1 MSGVTIHQ
9 VAEAAGVS
17 ASTVSNVLNGRTDR
31 MQAAT
36 LARVEQV
43 IERLSYRPNRAARM
57 LRTGRI
63 KVIGLIV
70 PSVANPFWGALAREL
85 EAIAL
90 AEGYHV
96 LLCNSERDP
105 ARELKYGEELL
116 ADGVSGV
123 VLCSSLP
130 SLDHVA
136 PLLGR
141 GLKMVAFDRTAQ
153 AGDPPS
159 LASISVDNA
168 MGAELATRHLLEL
181 GHRRLAFVSGSVNS
195 VNRRERLR
203 GFRAALESAGL
214 DPADAI
220 VWPGADTAEFGDKD
234 AAELGRNAAREL
246 LARPRPPTAFV
257 AINDMCAI
265 GICRGAKDAG
275 RSAGQDVSVVGFDDI
290 LLADLFEPPLTTV
303 RQPLPEMAA
312 ETFQQLRARIDSAP
326 VAGRSL
332 LIRPRL
338 VVRASTAQAPAEAT
352 VPASRARVG
361 EAAAPTAVPAAGAR
375 G

>member
-1 MSGVTIHQ
+1 MHGTVGKSQLAGGGTALNGVTIHQ

-31 MQAAT
+31 MQPAT
-36 LARVEQV
+36 LARVEQA
-43 IERLSYRPNRAARM
+43 IEQLSYRPNRAARM

-63 KVIGLIV
+63 QVIGLIV

-85 EAIAL
+85 EAVAL

-136 PLLGR
+136 PLLKR
-141 GLKMVAFDRTAQ
+141 GLKMVAFDRAAQ

-168 MGAELATRHLLEL
+168 MGAELATRHLLDL

-203 GFRAALESAGL
+203 GFRSALEEAGI
-214 DPADAI
+214 DPAQGV
-220 VWPGADTAEFGDKD
+220 VWPGAATSEFGDKES
-234 AAELGRNAAREL
+234 AELGRSAAREL
-246 LARPRPPTAFV
+246 LSVPEPPTGFV

-265 GICRGAKDAG
+265 GVCRGARDAG
-275 RSAGQDVSVVGFDDI
+275 LSAGREVSVVGFDDI
-290 LLADLFEPPLTTV
+290 LLAELFEPPLTTV

-312 ETFQQLRARIDSAP
+312 ETFQQLRAHIESTSG
-326 VAGRSL
+326 AGRSL

-338 VVRASTAQAPAEAT
+338 VVREST
-352 VPASRARVG
+352 
-361 EAAAPTAVPAAGAR
+361 AAAPVGGLGAR
-375 G
+375 

>member
-43 IERLSYRPNRAARM
+43 IEQLSYRPNRAARM

-96 LLCNSERDP
+96 LLCNSERDA

-130 SLDHVA
+130 SLDHMT
-136 PLLGR
+136 PLLSR

-168 MGAELATRHLLEL
+168 MGAEIATRHLIEL

-203 GFRAALESAGL
+203 GFQAALEAAGL
-214 DPADAI
+214 DPADAQYLEAH
-220 VWPGADTAEFGDKD
+220 GTATALGD
-234 AAELGRNAAREL
+234 
-246 LARPRPPTAFV
+246 
-257 AINDMCAI
+257 
-265 GICRGAKDAG
+265 
-275 RSAGQDVSVVGFDDI
+275 
-290 LLADLFEPPLTTV
+290 
-303 RQPLPEMAA
+303 
-312 ETFQQLRARIDSAP
+312 RI
-326 VAGRSL
+326 
-332 LIRPRL
+332 
-338 VVRASTAQAPAEAT
+338 
-352 VPASRARVG
+352 
-361 EAAAPTAVPAAGAR
+361 EAAAATAAFKGALGTGRIGIGSGKSNIGHLDAAAG
-375 G
+375 

>member
-1 MSGVTIHQ
+1 MDGRTRRETLSGVTIHQ

-17 ASTVSNVLNGRTDR
+17 ASTVSNVLNGRTGR
-31 MQAAT
+31 MQPAT
-36 LARVEQV
+36 LARVEEA
-43 IERLSYRPNRAARM
+43 IGRLGYRPNRAARM

-85 EAIAL
+85 EGIAL

-105 ARELKYGEELL
+105 SRELKYGEELL
-116 ADGVSGV
+116 ADGVIGV

-130 SLDHVA
+130 SVDHVA
-136 PLLGR
+136 PLLKR

-153 AGDPPS
+153 VGDPAS

-181 GHRRLAFVSGSVNS
+181 GHRRLAFISGSVHS

-203 GFRAALESAGL
+203 GFHTALEEAGIDPSA
-214 DPADAI
+214 AV
-220 VWPGADTAEFGDKD
+220 VWPGADTSEFGDKES
-234 AAELGRNAAREL
+234 AELGRSAAREL
-246 LARPRPPTAFV
+246 LSLPEPPTGFV
-257 AINDMCAI
+257 AVNDMCAI
-265 GICRGAKDAG
+265 GICRGARDVGLTAG
-275 RSAGQDVSVVGFDDI
+275 RDISVVGFDDI

-312 ETFQQLRARIDSAP
+312 ETFRQLRASIESTAE
-326 VAGRSL
+326 AGRSL

-338 VVRASTAQAPAEAT
+338 VVRESTAPVQE
-352 VPASRARVG
+352 
-361 EAAAPTAVPAAGAR
+361 
-375 G
+375 

>member
-1 MSGVTIHQ
+1 MSAI
-9 VAEAAGVS
+9 
-17 ASTVSNVLNGRTDR
+17 
-31 MQAAT
+31 
-36 LARVEQV
+36 
-43 IERLSYRPNRAARM
+43 RP
-57 LRTGRI
+57 G
-63 KVIGLIV
+63 
-70 PSVANPFWGALAREL
+70 
-85 EAIAL
+85 
-90 AEGYHV
+90 
-96 LLCNSERDP
+96 
-105 ARELKYGEELL
+105 LKYGEELL

-130 SLDHVA
+130 SLEHVE
-136 PLLGR
+136 PLLSR

-203 GFRAALESAGL
+203 GFRAALEEAGL

-220 VWPGADTAEFGDKD
+220 VWPGADTTEFGDKD

-246 LARPRPPTAFV
+246 LSGPRPPTAFV

-275 RSAGQDVSVVGFDDI
+275 RTAYRDVSVVGFDDI

-303 RQPLPEMAA
+303 RQPLTEMAA
-312 ETFQQLRARIDSAP
+312 ETFQQLRARIESAP
-326 VAGRSL
+326 SAYRSL

-338 VVRASTAQAPAEAT
+338 VVRESTAPVSAS
-352 VPASRARVG
+352 VPAQADPQVN
-361 EAAAPTAVPAAGAR
+361 AVT
-375 G
+375 

>member
-31 MQAAT
+31 MQPAT
-36 LARVEQV
+36 LARVERAIDQ
-43 IERLSYRPNRAARM
+43 LSYRPNRAARM

-85 EAIAL
+85 ESIAL

-136 PLLGR
+136 PLLSR

-168 MGAELATRHLLEL
+168 MGAELATRHLIEL

-214 DPADAI
+214 DPADAV
-220 VWPGADTAEFGDKD
+220 VWPGADTTEFSDKD
-234 AAELGRNAAREL
+234 AAELGRKAAREL
-246 LARPRPPTAFV
+246 LSGPRPPTAFV

-338 VVRASTAQAPAEAT
+338 VVRESTAPAQAPVPAPAGAS
-352 VPASRARVG
+352 VPASTEAGQPLVG
-361 EAAAPTAVPAAGAR
+361 
-375 G
+375 

>member
-43 IERLSYRPNRAARM
+43 IEQLSYRPNRAARM

-90 AEGYHV
+90 AE
-96 LLCNSERDP
+96 
-105 ARELKYGEELL
+105 
-116 ADGVSGV
+116 
-123 VLCSSLP
+123 
-130 SLDHVA
+130 
-136 PLLGR
+136 R
-141 GLKMVAFDRTAQ
+141 GAFDRTAQ

-234 AAELGRNAAREL
+234 AAELGRKAAREL
-246 LARPRPPTAFV
+246 LCGPRPPTAFV
-257 AINDMCAI
+257 AINDM
-265 GICRGAKDAG
+265 
-275 RSAGQDVSVVGFDDI
+275 
-290 LLADLFEPPLTTV
+290 
-303 RQPLPEMAA
+303 
-312 ETFQQLRARIDSAP
+312 
-326 VAGRSL
+326 
-332 LIRPRL
+332 
-338 VVRASTAQAPAEAT
+338 
-352 VPASRARVG
+352 
-361 EAAAPTAVPAAGAR
+361 
-375 G
+375 

>member
-1 MSGVTIHQ
+1 M
-9 VAEAAGVS
+9 
-17 ASTVSNVLNGRTDR
+17 
-31 MQAAT
+31 
-36 LARVEQV
+36 
-43 IERLSYRPNRAARM
+43 
-57 LRTGRI
+57 
-63 KVIGLIV
+63 
-70 PSVANPFWGALAREL
+70 
-85 EAIAL
+85 
-90 AEGYHV
+90 
-96 LLCNSERDP
+96 
-105 ARELKYGEELL
+105 
-116 ADGVSGV
+116 SGV

-130 SLDHVA
+130 SLDHMT
-136 PLLGR
+136 PLLSR

-168 MGAELATRHLLEL
+168 MGAEIATRHLIEL

-203 GFRAALESAGL
+203 GFRAALEAAGL

-220 VWPGADTAEFGDKD
+220 VWPGADATEFGDKD

-246 LARPRPPTAFV
+246 LGGPRPPTAFV

-275 RSAGQDVSVVGFDDI
+275 RSAYQDVSVVGFDDI

-326 VAGRSL
+326 AAGRSL

-338 VVRASTAQAPAEAT
+338 VVRESTAPAP
-352 VPASRARVG
+352 VG
-361 EAAAPTAVPAAGAR
+361 AAAAIPAPGGPERQVAGR
-375 G
+375 TV

>member
-31 MQAAT
+31 MQPAT
-36 LARVEQV
+36 LARVEEA
-43 IERLSYRPNRAARM
+43 IEKLSYRPNRAARM

-63 KVIGLIV
+63 RVIGLIV

-130 SLDHVA
+130 SIDHMT
-136 PLLGR
+136 PLLKR

-203 GFRAALESAGL
+203 GFRAALEEAGL
-214 DPADAI
+214 GPDAGL
-220 VWPGADTAEFGDKD
+220 VWPGADATEFGDKES
-234 AAELGRNAAREL
+234 AELGRSAAREL
-246 LARPRPPTAFV
+246 LARPDAPTGFV
-257 AINDMCAI
+257 AVNDMCAI
-265 GICRGAKDAG
+265 GVCRGARDAG
-275 RSAGQDVSVVGFDDI
+275 LAAGRDVSVVGFDDI

-303 RQPLPEMAA
+303 RQPLPEMAG
-312 ETFQQLRARIDSAP
+312 ETFQQLRASIEQGR

-338 VVRASTAQAPAEAT
+338 VVRESTAPAPL
-352 VPASRARVG
+352 G
-361 EAAAPTAVPAAGAR
+361 
-375 G
+375 